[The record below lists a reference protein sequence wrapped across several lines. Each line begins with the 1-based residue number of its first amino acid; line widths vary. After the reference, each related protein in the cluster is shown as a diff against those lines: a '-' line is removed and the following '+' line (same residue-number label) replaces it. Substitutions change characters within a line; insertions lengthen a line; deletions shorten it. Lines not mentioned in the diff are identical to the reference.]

1 MIETGTTSGALADRQ
16 LREEQI
22 IWLTTVR
29 ADGQPQSVPVW
40 FLWDGETMLI
50 YSRPEKQKIPN
61 IRQNSRVALNFNSDP
76 SANHLT
82 RFQGR
87 AEIASDAPAA
97 NDVPEFIEKY
107 RAAIARIGMTPES
120 FAQAYSVPIRIRPTW
135 FTAR

>member
-1 MIETGTTSGALADRQ
+1 MIDVGTTAGALADRQ

-40 FLWDGETMLI
+40 FLWDGATLLV
-50 YSRPEKQKIPN
+50 YSQPEKQKIPN
-61 IRQNSRVALNFNSDP
+61 IRQNPRVALNFNSDP

-87 AEIASDAPAA
+87 AEIADDAPPAHQ
-97 NDVPEFIEKY
+97 VPEFVEKY

-120 FAQAYSVPIRIRPTW
+120 FARAYSAPIRIRPTW
-135 FTAR
+135 FTAS